1 MAKQQNQK
9 LRILCLME
17 YLNLNT
23 DEHHPVS
30 AREIMEYLE
39 GQDMPVERKTLYD
52 DLETLRRF
60 GLDVVAIRHGN
71 QTGYHIGQ
79 RPFQLPEL
87 KLLVDSVQSSRF
99 ITRKKSLELID
110 KLERLTSRHEAK
122 RLHREVLVARRIK
135 TMNESIYYI
144 VDEVQSAIGEDR
156 HISFQYYDYDVSRR
170 RVFRHGGARYTVS
183 PYALMWDD
191 ENYYLL
197 AYDDAAGHMKH
208 YRVDKMANLRQENGP
223 RTGKAAFEALDMA
236 EYSNSHFGMFSG
248 STVPVTLEFRN
259 RLAGPVIDRFGQDVI
274 LVPRENGV
282 FTVTVQ
288 AAVNPLFFGWLCGF
302 GDAVR
307 ILAPESVKKA
317 MAEHL
322 QSIAA
327 LYGEEEP

>member
-9 LRILCLME
+9 LRILYLME

-30 AREIMEYLE
+30 VREIMEYLE
-39 GQDMPVERKTLYD
+39 GQDMPVERKTVYD

-60 GLDVVAIRHGN
+60 GLDVVAIRQGN

-156 HISFQYYDYDVSRR
+156 RISFQYYDYDVSRR

-208 YRVDKMANLRQENGP
+208 YRVDKMASLKQEDGP
-223 RTGKAAFEALDMA
+223 RTGKDAFEALDMA

-248 STVPVTLEFRN
+248 NTVPVTLEFQN

-288 AAVNPLFFGWLCGF
+288 AAVNPLFFSWLCGF
-302 GDAVR
+302 GNAVR
-307 ILAPESVKKA
+307 ILAPESAKTA

-327 LYGEEEP
+327 LYFS